1 MQATTA
7 EPDIKNWDQAYSPD
21 IQNWDQAYSNVQ
33 HVADSARFPPLRLQQ
48 SHVLRDQMQAQ
59 GRFIGDVRYGSRERN
74 VLDIVMPVGKP
85 RGLVVFVHGGYWLR
99 FDKSYST
106 YLAQGAVNRG
116 FAVAIPSYTLCPQA
130 RIGEITAEIGMA
142 IVQAAS
148 MVGGPIHLAGHS
160 AGGHLVARMATTTT
174 PLNRSL
180 QQRLRKIVP
189 ISALNDLRPLLNTK
203 MNDDF
208 RLDMEQARLE
218 SPVLLEPLT
227 GIDVTAWV
235 GAAELPEFIRQNQ
248 ALANLWSGF
257 NCRIDQVEEPDKH
270 HMNIVDGLCEAEHPL
285 TRRLLCL

>member
-1 MQATTA
+1 MRGVA
-7 EPDIKNWDQAYSPD
+7 EPAIKDWDR
-21 IQNWDQAYSNVQ
+21 AYSNVM
-33 HVADSARFPPLRLQQ
+33 HVADSASYAPLRLKQ
-48 SHVLRDQMQAQ
+48 SQVLRDEMQAQ
-59 GRFIGDVRYGSRERN
+59 NRFIADVRYGSRERN
-74 VLDIVMPVGKP
+74 LLDIVMPEGQWQSRP

-106 YLAQGAVNRG
+106 YLARGAVAHG
-116 FAVAIPSYTLCPQA
+116 YAVAIPSYTLCPQV
-130 RIGEITAEIGMA
+130 RISDITEEIGMA

-148 MVGGPIHLAGHS
+148 MVAGPLHLAGHS

-174 PLNRSL
+174 PLSRAL

-208 RLDMEQARLE
+208 RLDLEQARQE
-218 SPVLLEPLT
+218 SPALLEPLPDM
-227 GIDVTAWV
+227 DVTAWV

-257 NCRIDQVEEPDKH
+257 NCSVDQVEEPDRH
-270 HMNIVDGLCEAEHPL
+270 HMNIVDGLSDADHPL
-285 TRRLLCL
+285 THRLLCL

>member
-7 EPDIKNWDQAYSPD
+7 EPDIKS
-21 IQNWDQAYSNVQ
+21 WDQAYSNVQ
-33 HVADSARFPPLRLQQ
+33 HVADSARFPPLRLEQ

-106 YLAQGAVNRG
+106 YLAQGAVSHG

-218 SPVLLEPLT
+218 SPVLLEPLV
-227 GIDVTAWV
+227 GIDMTAWV